1 MHWSFTAMKRL
12 TRSASIVALA
22 LGMIALGAEAGA
34 QMVNGVAQPPK
45 KSASTREGLM
55 VTPAPAPRP
64 VAPANPSF
72 PDALFPPI
80 TVHPAR
86 PVQFTLLP
94 AILMSDG
101 SILANFGFGF
111 EPVMRSCANAGP
123 VVVVSGTPQKVAG
136 NGVVIP
142 NRGAPSQTMV
152 TQQVVLSGAAQSAC
166 FTRDNFGRVFVYR
179 RS

>member
-12 TRSASIVALA
+12 TRSASLVAVALGLTA
-22 LGMIALGAEAGA
+22 LATDAGA

-45 KSASTREGLM
+45 TSTSTREGVM

-64 VAPANPSF
+64 VAPANISY

-86 PVQFTLLP
+86 PVQFTLVP

-101 SILANFGFGF
+101 SIMANFGFGF
-111 EPVMRSCANAGP
+111 EPVVRSCASAGP
-123 VVVVSGTPQKVAG
+123 VVVIGGTPQKVAG

-142 NRGAPSQTMV
+142 NRGAPSQPV
-152 TQQVVLSGAAQSAC
+152 QPQVVLSGAAQSAC
-166 FTRDNFGRVFVYR
+166 FTRDARGQIFVYR